1 MSEPEILHKI
11 FVRYTSSDGSSPT
24 EMHQS
29 NSELVHAFPIAL
41 RDDAT
46 LALSAFP
53 ENPLP
58 SGTFSARVADQTVV
72 LPYRIY
78 HNPTLIATV
87 PLSSLQK
94 ELVDCLL
101 TRHHD
106 GLVREEHWTRII
118 SHNHLWIPP
127 FVLQLVGEY
136 VIEILHVIRQN
147 LHLLDTSIYR
157 EFLGKN
163 PEFLAMTKQRVDS
176 YWDCYYRNARK
187 EEYVGFQLVNFLQTL
202 VGKS

>member
-1 MSEPEILHKI
+1 
-11 FVRYTSSDGSSPT
+11 
-24 EMHQS
+24 MHQS
-29 NSELVHAFPIAL
+29 NSELVHAFPVAL
-41 RDDAT
+41 RDDAA

-53 ENPLP
+53 ESRLPL
-58 SGTFSARVADQTVV
+58 GTFSARVADQTVV

-78 HNPTLIATV
+78 HNPTLIDTV

-106 GLVREEHWTRII
+106 GQVREEHLTRII
-118 SHNHLWIPP
+118 SRSHIWIPP

-147 LHLLDTSIYR
+147 LDLLDTSIYR
-157 EFLGKN
+157 EFLREN
-163 PEFLAMTKQRVDS
+163 PKFFAVTKQRVDS
-176 YWDCYYRNARK
+176 YWHCYFRNSRK
-187 EEYVGFQLVNFLQTL
+187 EEYVGFQLINFLQTL